1 MIDNLLGSLDYTAK
15 LPTDIKVNT
24 DLPKFRDLT
33 PVNINNLLADNQKD
47 DQLSFDDLL
56 RRNEQKYGRTEE
68 LNP

>member
-56 RRNEQKYGRTEE
+56 KHENKPSPNYQ
-68 LNP
+68 

>member
-47 DQLSFDDLL
+47 DQLSFDDLF
-56 RRNEQKYGRTEE
+56 RRNEQKYGRRCYG
-68 LNP
+68 